1 MNCDFPKKLA
11 TARKKRGISQKQAAA
26 ALGVSQALLSHYEK
40 GIRECGLDFVVKVSK
55 YYGVSCDYLLGI
67 SDEADTDD
75 RQEIVRVLS
84 TVLSVLSKTGGAQS
98 EKYCKTYVDLAVYRL
113 LRILVNTP
121 AGATYQTDRMA
132 DGYMQLC
139 IARLMN
145 QFKGEGKDTEAELKG
160 SADWNAISS
169 VISSS
174 ESLLADLNFES
185 K

>member
-11 TARKKRGISQKQAAA
+11 TARKKRGISQTQAAA

-40 GIRECGLDFVVKVSK
+40 GIRECGLDFVVKVSQ
-55 YYGVSCDYLLGI
+55 YYGVSCDYLLGLTSESAD
-67 SDEADTDD
+67 SDSNK
-75 RQEIVRVLS
+75 EIVRVLS

-98 EKYCKTYVDLAVYRL
+98 EKYSKIYVDLAIYRL
-113 LRILVNTP
+113 LRIMLDAHN
-121 AGATYQTDRMA
+121 GANYQTDRMA

-139 IARLMN
+139 VARLM
-145 QFKGEGKDTEAELKG
+145 KKLESEHTEDELKK

-169 VISSS
+169 VIVSS
-174 ESLLADLNFES
+174 EKLLNELNLES

>member
-40 GIRECGLDFVVKVSK
+40 GIRECGLDFVVKVSQ
-55 YYGVSCDYLLGI
+55 YYGVSCDYLLGLS
-67 SDEADTDD
+67 SDSNETDGN
-75 RQEIVRVLS
+75 QEIVRVLS
-84 TVLSVLSKTGGAQS
+84 TVLSTLGKAGGSHAEKQS
-98 EKYCKTYVDLAVYRL
+98 KTYVDLAVYRL
-113 LRILVNTP
+113 LRIMLDNP
-121 AGATYQTDRMA
+121 HSENYQTDRMA

-139 IARLMN
+139 IARLMKN
-145 QFKGEGKDTEAELKG
+145 FDGTSAEEELRK

-169 VISSS
+169 IITSS
-174 ESLLADLNFES
+174 EKLLNELNLET